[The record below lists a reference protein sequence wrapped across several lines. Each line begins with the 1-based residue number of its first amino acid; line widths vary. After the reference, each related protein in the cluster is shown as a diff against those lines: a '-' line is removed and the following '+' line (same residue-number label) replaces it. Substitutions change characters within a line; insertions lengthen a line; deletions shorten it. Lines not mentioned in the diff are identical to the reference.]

1 MKLTVYNLL
10 MSLLWSDVCVLLFCV
25 LRRRYTFL
33 RDYGFGPLFGLLAV
47 ALVRFFLPIELPF
60 TAIIPSYNI
69 MPSMQLI
76 LRKTGPLGFSWHG
89 WLAVIWGAVS
99 LMLLFRLLLG
109 IWLQKKRI
117 AAMPS
122 GDSAL
127 ANLAIQAIM
136 PLGVH
141 WRPTVVVSS
150 SVSVPSV
157 TGFFAPTFLLP
168 ELKLTQQQ
176 LQEVLR
182 HELGHF
188 LGRDAWIKLGISVF
202 QLVFWWNP
210 LVYLLGKD
218 LNFLLEVRADA
229 YAIGKRSEEE
239 QLDYLEAVTEVIRQL
254 GTNKKR
260 LPNYTHALQGAGA
273 NDQLYMRM
281 QLAFEKRPRRS
292 RGRGLLAACLAALLL
307 ASYSFVVQPRSYPE
321 EADWYFDLDT
331 GSAYLLMTRKGNCE
345 LYINDMLVGCV
356 SEDVL
361 DTSPYNELEM
371 KEER

>member
-10 MSLLWSDVCVLLFCV
+10 MSLLWSDVCVLLFCL

-76 LRKTGPLGFSWHG
+76 LRKTSPLGFSWHG

-141 WRPTVVVSS
+141 WRPTVVV
-150 SVSVPSV
+150 
-157 TGFFAPTFLLP
+157 
-168 ELKLTQQQ
+168 
-176 LQEVLR
+176 
-182 HELGHF
+182 
-188 LGRDAWIKLGISVF
+188 
-202 QLVFWWNP
+202 
-210 LVYLLGKD
+210 
-218 LNFLLEVRADA
+218 
-229 YAIGKRSEEE
+229 
-239 QLDYLEAVTEVIRQL
+239 
-254 GTNKKR
+254 
-260 LPNYTHALQGAGA
+260 
-273 NDQLYMRM
+273 
-281 QLAFEKRPRRS
+281 
-292 RGRGLLAACLAALLL
+292 
-307 ASYSFVVQPRSYPE
+307 
-321 EADWYFDLDT
+321 
-331 GSAYLLMTRKGNCE
+331 
-345 LYINDMLVGCV
+345 
-356 SEDVL
+356 
-361 DTSPYNELEM
+361 
-371 KEER
+371 

>member
-1 MKLTVYNLL
+1 M
-10 MSLLWSDVCVLLFCV
+10 
-25 LRRRYTFL
+25 
-33 RDYGFGPLFGLLAV
+33 
-47 ALVRFFLPIELPF
+47 
-60 TAIIPSYNI
+60 
-69 MPSMQLI
+69 
-76 LRKTGPLGFSWHG
+76 
-89 WLAVIWGAVS
+89 
-99 LMLLFRLLLG
+99 
-109 IWLQKKRI
+109 
-117 AAMPS
+117 
-122 GDSAL
+122 
-127 ANLAIQAIM
+127 
-136 PLGVH
+136 
-141 WRPTVVVSS
+141 
-150 SVSVPSV
+150 PSV

-361 DTSPYNELEM
+361 DASPYIELEM

>member
-10 MSLLWSDVCVLLFCV
+10 MSLLWSDVCVLLFCL

-254 GTNKKR
+254 GTNKNGFLTIHTLFREPEPTISSICVCSWPLKKGPAAPEVGDCWQPAWPR
-260 LPNYTHALQGAGA
+260 CCWHPTPLSCNRAVIRRKQIGILIWIRVALI
-273 NDQLYMRM
+273 
-281 QLAFEKRPRRS
+281 
-292 RGRGLLAACLAALLL
+292 
-307 ASYSFVVQPRSYPE
+307 YS
-321 EADWYFDLDT
+321 
-331 GSAYLLMTRKGNCE
+331 
-345 LYINDMLVGCV
+345 
-356 SEDVL
+356 
-361 DTSPYNELEM
+361 
-371 KEER
+371 